1 MTASQILTLIVLAV
15 VVAALTHLQAQPIAA
30 ALGLILWGLTGYAF
44 MTPQQSRLVTLL
56 PWAPGLALSLNASG
70 LYAGSAIGGA
80 IGSVIVDRAGLQP
93 LGPGAAVLLLVTLLL
108 LAWSSRVR
116 PSASAVR
123 A

>member
-1 MTASQILTLIVLAV
+1 
-15 VVAALTHLQAQPIAA
+15 
-30 ALGLILWGLTGYAF
+30 

-80 IGSVIVDRAGLQP
+80 IGGVIVDRAGLQP

-116 PSASAVR
+116 PGAGAVR